1 MIVLIEMNDN
11 LTVKPYHLN
20 TQSVANKLVGTM
32 FGWRKKDS
40 SDLQNIC
47 PYCNTPNEIGSKECK
62 LCYYDLTVSARD
74 QPMATPS
81 SNESDI
87 MTTLLGD
94 DTLDE
99 EEEDYAVE
107 AVLSLDEVTIDID
120 QFEANGPDEEGQF
133 EFIASSGPTLS
144 EVQDYSTPDEV
155 ELSPDDAPKQESNFI
170 VPEANPLDEVAEPV
184 HTGQGSLFLDSND
197 SDGDF
202 SDAVGPNQ
210 LRNMEP
216 EIISEGL
223 QENSVSLASA
233 ISEETNETPEL
244 PDIPDSA
251 TDLPAEITPDIPDI
265 PEVATTDEIDDTPM
279 VPDIPE
285 DTLDDVT
292 TDIEEDTPV
301 VPDIPEDV
309 ASEAT
314 VQTPEVPDIP
324 LDNDESM
331 QQNDAS
337 TEVTPAPTPQFNGRI
352 WPWPAKDAWDE
363 RQVYREVVSM
373 LELIKTGKLTQ
384 TAQQL
389 DNLGPHLD
397 GNLDMLAH
405 IGTIMR
411 YLGREEHLQWML
423 KMAQT
428 TYPSD
433 PNVAR
438 AIAHLS

>member
-20 TQSVANKLVGTM
+20 TQSVANKLVGAM

-94 DTLDE
+94 DTSDE

-120 QFEANGPDEEGQF
+120 QFEANNPDEEGQF

-202 SDAVGPNQ
+202 SESVGPNQ

-251 TDLPAEITPDIPDI
+251 TDLPAEITPDIPDL
-265 PEVATTDEIDDTPM
+265 PEAATTDEIEDTPM

-324 LDNDESM
+324 LDDDESM

-337 TEVTPAPTPQFNGRI
+337 TAVTPAPTPQFNGRI

-428 TYPSD
+428 TYPGD

>member
-20 TQSVANKLVGTM
+20 TQSVANKLVGVM

-47 PYCNTPNEIGSKECK
+47 PYCSTPNEIGSKECK

-81 SNESDI
+81 STESDI

-94 DTLDE
+94 DAVEE

-120 QFEANGPDEEGQF
+120 QFEANNPDAEGQF
-133 EFIASSGPTLS
+133 EFIASTGPTLS
-144 EVQDYSTPDEV
+144 EVQDYSTPEEV
-155 ELSPDDAPKQESNFI
+155 ELSPDDAPKQESDFI

-184 HTGQGSLFLDSND
+184 HTGQGSLFLDSVD
-197 SDGDF
+197 SDEDF

-216 EIISEGL
+216 QVISE
-223 QENSVSLASA
+223 EAEDSNISLTSA
-233 ISEETNETPEL
+233 ISQEDANETPEL
-244 PDIPDSA
+244 PTILDEPSDLEVESTPEIPEIPESA
-251 TDLPAEITPDIPDI
+251 SVETQDETPAIPDIPDDTSKETQEDTPEI
-265 PEVATTDEIDDTPM
+265 PDVPLDAEAAVAQDDTPN
-279 VPDIPE
+279 DI
-285 DTLDDVT
+285 V
-292 TDIEEDTPV
+292 
-301 VPDIPEDV
+301 
-309 ASEAT
+309 
-314 VQTPEVPDIP
+314 
-324 LDNDESM
+324 
-331 QQNDAS
+331 
-337 TEVTPAPTPQFNGRI
+337 PAPTPQFNGRI
-352 WPWPAKDAWDE
+352 WPWPAKEAWDE

-438 AIAHLS
+438 AITHLS

>member
-1 MIVLIEMNDN
+1 VLIEMNDN

-20 TQSVANKLVGTM
+20 TQSVANKLVGVM

-47 PYCNTPNEIGSKECK
+47 PYCSTPNEIGSKECK

-81 SNESDI
+81 STESDI

-94 DTLDE
+94 DAVEE

-120 QFEANGPDEEGQF
+120 QFEANNPDAEGQF
-133 EFIASSGPTLS
+133 EFIASTGPTLS
-144 EVQDYSTPDEV
+144 EVQDYSKPDEV
-155 ELSPDDAPKQESNFI
+155 ELSPDDAPKQESDFI

-184 HTGQGSLFLDSND
+184 HTGQGSLFLDSVD
-197 SDGDF
+197 SDEDF
-202 SDAVGPNQ
+202 SDTVGPNQ
-210 LRNMEP
+210 SRNMEP
-216 EIISEGL
+216 QVISE
-223 QENSVSLASA
+223 EAEDSNISLTSA
-233 ISEETNETPEL
+233 ISQEDTNETPEL
-244 PDIPDSA
+244 PTILDDPSDLEVESTPEIPEIPESVSVETQEETPAIPDIPNDTSKESQ
-251 TDLPAEITPDIPDI
+251 DDTPDIPDV
-265 PEVATTDEIDDTPM
+265 PLDAEAAVAQDDTPN
-279 VPDIPE
+279 
-285 DTLDDVT
+285 DV
-292 TDIEEDTPV
+292 V
-301 VPDIPEDV
+301 
-309 ASEAT
+309 
-314 VQTPEVPDIP
+314 
-324 LDNDESM
+324 
-331 QQNDAS
+331 
-337 TEVTPAPTPQFNGRI
+337 PAPTPQFNGRI
-352 WPWPAKDAWDE
+352 WPWPAKEAWDE

-438 AIAHLS
+438 AITHLS

>member
-20 TQSVANKLVGTM
+20 TQSVANKLVGAM

-81 SNESDI
+81 STESDI

-94 DTLDE
+94 DKLDE

-120 QFEANGPDEEGQF
+120 QFEANNPDEEGQF

-251 TDLPAEITPDIPDI
+251 TDLPAEITPDIPDL
-265 PEVATTDEIDDTPM
+265 PEAATTDEIEDTPM

-314 VQTPEVPDIP
+314 DQTPEVPDIP
-324 LDNDESM
+324 LDNEESM

-337 TEVTPAPTPQFNGRI
+337 TALTPAPTPQFNGRI

-428 TYPSD
+428 TYPGD

>member
-20 TQSVANKLVGTM
+20 TQSVANKLVGAM

-94 DTLDE
+94 DTSDE

-120 QFEANGPDEEGQF
+120 QFEANNPDEEGQF

-202 SDAVGPNQ
+202 SEAVGPNQ

-223 QENSVSLASA
+223 QETSVSLASA
-233 ISEETNETPEL
+233 ISEESNETPEL

-265 PEVATTDEIDDTPM
+265 PEVATTDEIEDTPM

-285 DTLDDVT
+285 DTLVDAT
-292 TDIEEDTPV
+292 TDIEEDTPM

-309 ASEAT
+309 TSEAPD
-314 VQTPEVPDIP
+314 QTPEVPDIP

-337 TEVTPAPTPQFNGRI
+337 TAVTPAPTPQFNGRI

-423 KMAQT
+423 KMAES

>member
-94 DTLDE
+94 DTSDE

-120 QFEANGPDEEGQF
+120 QFEANDPDEEGQF

-251 TDLPAEITPDIPDI
+251 TDLPAEITPDIPDL
-265 PEVATTDEIDDTPM
+265 PEAATIDDTPM

>member
-20 TQSVANKLVGTM
+20 TQSVANKLVGAM

-47 PYCNTPNEIGSKECK
+47 PYCNTPNEIGNKECK

-81 SNESDI
+81 STESDI

-94 DTLDE
+94 DKLDE

-120 QFEANGPDEEGQF
+120 QFEANDPDEEGQF

-202 SDAVGPNQ
+202 SESVGPNQ

-265 PEVATTDEIDDTPM
+265 PEAATTDEIEDTPM

-309 ASEAT
+309 ASE
-314 VQTPEVPDIP
+314 VSDQTPEVPDIP

-337 TEVTPAPTPQFNGRI
+337 TAVTPAPTPQFNGRI

-428 TYPSD
+428 TYPGD

>member
-20 TQSVANKLVGTM
+20 TQSVANKLVGVM

-47 PYCNTPNEIGSKECK
+47 PYCSTPNEIGSKECK

-74 QPMATPS
+74 QPMAKPS
-81 SNESDI
+81 STESDI

-94 DTLDE
+94 DAVEE

-107 AVLSLDEVTIDID
+107 AVLYLDEVTIDID
-120 QFEANGPDEEGQF
+120 QFEANNPDAEGQF
-133 EFIASSGPTLS
+133 EFIASTGPTLS
-144 EVQDYSTPDEV
+144 EVQDYSKPEEV
-155 ELSPDDAPKQESNFI
+155 ELSPDDAPKQESDFI

-184 HTGQGSLFLDSND
+184 HTGQGSLFLDSVD
-197 SDGDF
+197 SDEDF
-202 SDAVGPNQ
+202 SDTVGPNQ
-210 LRNMEP
+210 SRNMEP
-216 EIISEGL
+216 QVISE
-223 QENSVSLASA
+223 EAEDSNISLTSA
-233 ISEETNETPEL
+233 ISQEDTNETPEL
-244 PDIPDSA
+244 PTILDEPSDLEVESTPEIPEIPESVSVETQEETPAIPDIPNDTSKE
-251 TDLPAEITPDIPDI
+251 TQDDTPDIPDV
-265 PEVATTDEIDDTPM
+265 PLDAEAAVAQDDTPN
-279 VPDIPE
+279 DI
-285 DTLDDVT
+285 V
-292 TDIEEDTPV
+292 
-301 VPDIPEDV
+301 
-309 ASEAT
+309 
-314 VQTPEVPDIP
+314 
-324 LDNDESM
+324 
-331 QQNDAS
+331 
-337 TEVTPAPTPQFNGRI
+337 PAPTPQFNGRI
-352 WPWPAKDAWDE
+352 WPWPAKEAWDE

-438 AIAHLS
+438 AITHLS

>member
-94 DTLDE
+94 DTSDE

-120 QFEANGPDEEGQF
+120 QFEANDPDEEGQF

-251 TDLPAEITPDIPDI
+251 TDLPAEITPDIPDL
-265 PEVATTDEIDDTPM
+265 PEAATTDEIDDTPM

>member
-20 TQSVANKLVGTM
+20 TQSVANKLVGAM

-94 DTLDE
+94 DTSDE

-120 QFEANGPDEEGQF
+120 QFEANNPDEEGQF

-202 SDAVGPNQ
+202 SEAVGPNQ

-223 QENSVSLASA
+223 QETSVSLASA
-233 ISEETNETPEL
+233 ISEESNETPEL

-265 PEVATTDEIDDTPM
+265 PEVATTDEIEDTPMVPDIPGDTLVDVTTDIEEDTPM

-285 DTLDDVT
+285 DVT
-292 TDIEEDTPV
+292 
-301 VPDIPEDV
+301 
-309 ASEAT
+309 SEAPD
-314 VQTPEVPDIP
+314 QTPEVPDIP

-337 TEVTPAPTPQFNGRI
+337 TAVTPAPTPQFNGRI

>member
-11 LTVKPYHLN
+11 PTVKPYHLN
-20 TQSVANKLVGTM
+20 TQSVANKLVGAM

-81 SNESDI
+81 STESDI

-94 DTLDE
+94 DKLDE

-120 QFEANGPDEEGQF
+120 QFEANNPDEEGQF

-202 SDAVGPNQ
+202 SESVGPNQ

-223 QENSVSLASA
+223 QETSVSLASA

-265 PEVATTDEIDDTPM
+265 PEVATTDEIEDTPM

-285 DTLDDVT
+285 DTLDDAT
-292 TDIEEDTPV
+292 TDIEEDTPM

-309 ASEAT
+309 ASE
-314 VQTPEVPDIP
+314 VSDQTPEVPDIP

-337 TEVTPAPTPQFNGRI
+337 TAVTPAPTPQFNGRI

>member
-20 TQSVANKLVGTM
+20 TQSVANKLVGVM

-47 PYCNTPNEIGSKECK
+47 PYCSTPNEIGSKECK

-74 QPMATPS
+74 QPMAKPS
-81 SNESDI
+81 STESDI

-94 DTLDE
+94 DAVEE

-120 QFEANGPDEEGQF
+120 QFEANNPDAEGQF
-133 EFIASSGPTLS
+133 EFIASTGPTLS
-144 EVQDYSTPDEV
+144 EVQDYSKPDEV
-155 ELSPDDAPKQESNFI
+155 ELSPDDAPKQESDFI

-184 HTGQGSLFLDSND
+184 HTGQGSLFLDSVD
-197 SDGDF
+197 SDEDF
-202 SDAVGPNQ
+202 SDTVGPNQ
-210 LRNMEP
+210 SRNMEP
-216 EIISEGL
+216 QVISE
-223 QENSVSLASA
+223 EAEDSNISLTSA
-233 ISEETNETPEL
+233 ISQEDTNETPEL
-244 PDIPDSA
+244 PTILDEPSDLEVESTPEIPEIPESVSVETQEETPAIPDIPNDTSKE
-251 TDLPAEITPDIPDI
+251 TQDDTPDIPDV
-265 PEVATTDEIDDTPM
+265 PLDAEAAVAQDDTPN
-279 VPDIPE
+279 DI
-285 DTLDDVT
+285 V
-292 TDIEEDTPV
+292 
-301 VPDIPEDV
+301 
-309 ASEAT
+309 
-314 VQTPEVPDIP
+314 
-324 LDNDESM
+324 
-331 QQNDAS
+331 
-337 TEVTPAPTPQFNGRI
+337 PAPTPQFNGRI
-352 WPWPAKDAWDE
+352 WPWPAKEAWDE

-438 AIAHLS
+438 AITHLS

>member
-20 TQSVANKLVGTM
+20 TQSVANKLVGAM

-94 DTLDE
+94 DTSDE

-120 QFEANGPDEEGQF
+120 QFEANNPDEEGQF

-202 SDAVGPNQ
+202 SEAVGPNQ

-265 PEVATTDEIDDTPM
+265 PEVATTDEIEDTPM

-285 DTLDDVT
+285 DTLVDVT
-292 TDIEEDTPV
+292 TDIEEDTPM

-309 ASEAT
+309 TSEAPD
-314 VQTPEVPDIP
+314 QTPEVPDIP

-337 TEVTPAPTPQFNGRI
+337 TAVTPAPTPQFNGRI

>member
-20 TQSVANKLVGTM
+20 TQSVANKLVGAM

-94 DTLDE
+94 DTSDE

-120 QFEANGPDEEGQF
+120 QFEANNPDEEGQF

-202 SDAVGPNQ
+202 SEAVGPNQ

-223 QENSVSLASA
+223 QETSVSLASA
-233 ISEETNETPEL
+233 ISEESNETPEL

-265 PEVATTDEIDDTPM
+265 PEVATTDEIEDTPM

-285 DTLDDVT
+285 DTLVDVT
-292 TDIEEDTPV
+292 TDIEEDTPM

-309 ASEAT
+309 TSEAPD
-314 VQTPEVPDIP
+314 QTPEVPDIP

-337 TEVTPAPTPQFNGRI
+337 TAVTPAPTPQFNGRI

-423 KMAQT
+423 KMAES

>member
-20 TQSVANKLVGTM
+20 TQSVANKLVGAM

-94 DTLDE
+94 DTSDE

-120 QFEANGPDEEGQF
+120 QFEANNPDEEGQF

-202 SDAVGPNQ
+202 SEAVGPNQ

-223 QENSVSLASA
+223 QETSVSLASA
-233 ISEETNETPEL
+233 ISEESNETPEL

-265 PEVATTDEIDDTPM
+265 PEVATTDEIEDTPM

-285 DTLDDVT
+285 DTLVDVT
-292 TDIEEDTPV
+292 TDIEEDTPM

-309 ASEAT
+309 TSE
-314 VQTPEVPDIP
+314 VPDQTPEVPDIP

-337 TEVTPAPTPQFNGRI
+337 TAVTPAPTPQFNGRI

>member
-94 DTLDE
+94 DTSDE

-120 QFEANGPDEEGQF
+120 QFEANNPDEEGQF

-233 ISEETNETPEL
+233 ISEEINETPEL

-251 TDLPAEITPDIPDI
+251 TDLSAEITPDIPDI
-265 PEVATTDEIDDTPM
+265 PEAATTDEIDDTPM

>member
-20 TQSVANKLVGTM
+20 TQSVANKLVGVM

-47 PYCNTPNEIGSKECK
+47 PYCSTPNEIGSKECK

-81 SNESDI
+81 STESDI

-94 DTLDE
+94 DAVEE

-120 QFEANGPDEEGQF
+120 QFEANNPDAEGQF
-133 EFIASSGPTLS
+133 EFIASTGPTLS
-144 EVQDYSTPDEV
+144 EVQDYSKPDEV
-155 ELSPDDAPKQESNFI
+155 ELSPDDAPKQESDFI

-184 HTGQGSLFLDSND
+184 HTGQGSLFLDSVD
-197 SDGDF
+197 SDEDF

-216 EIISEGL
+216 QVISE
-223 QENSVSLASA
+223 EAEDSNISLTSA
-233 ISEETNETPEL
+233 ISQEDTNETPEL
-244 PDIPDSA
+244 PTILDEPSDLEVESTPEIPEIPESVSVETQEETPAIPDIPDDTSKE
-251 TDLPAEITPDIPDI
+251 TQDDTPDIPDV
-265 PEVATTDEIDDTPM
+265 PLDAEAAVAQDDTPN
-279 VPDIPE
+279 DI
-285 DTLDDVT
+285 V
-292 TDIEEDTPV
+292 
-301 VPDIPEDV
+301 
-309 ASEAT
+309 
-314 VQTPEVPDIP
+314 
-324 LDNDESM
+324 
-331 QQNDAS
+331 
-337 TEVTPAPTPQFNGRI
+337 PAPTPQFNGRI
-352 WPWPAKDAWDE
+352 WPWPAKEAWDE

-438 AIAHLS
+438 AITHLS

>member
-20 TQSVANKLVGTM
+20 TQSVANKLVGAM

-94 DTLDE
+94 DTSDE

-120 QFEANGPDEEGQF
+120 QFEADNPDEEGQF

-202 SDAVGPNQ
+202 SESVGPNQ

-251 TDLPAEITPDIPDI
+251 TDLPAEITPDIRDI
-265 PEVATTDEIDDTPM
+265 PEVATTDEIEDTPM

-301 VPDIPEDV
+301 VPDIPGDV
-309 ASEAT
+309 ASEAID
-314 VQTPEVPDIP
+314 QTPEVPDIP

-337 TEVTPAPTPQFNGRI
+337 TAVTPAPTPQFNGRI

>member
-20 TQSVANKLVGTM
+20 TQSVANKLVGVM

-47 PYCNTPNEIGSKECK
+47 PYCSTPNEIGSKECK

-81 SNESDI
+81 STESDI

-94 DTLDE
+94 DAVEE

-120 QFEANGPDEEGQF
+120 QFEANNPDAEGQF
-133 EFIASSGPTLS
+133 EFIASTGPTLS
-144 EVQDYSTPDEV
+144 EVQDYSKPEEV
-155 ELSPDDAPKQESNFI
+155 ELSPDDAPKQESDFI

-184 HTGQGSLFLDSND
+184 HTGQGSLFLDSVD
-197 SDGDF
+197 SDEDF

-216 EIISEGL
+216 QVISE
-223 QENSVSLASA
+223 EAEDSNISLTSA
-233 ISEETNETPEL
+233 ISQEDTNETPEL
-244 PDIPDSA
+244 PTILDEPSDLEVESTPEIPEIPESVSVETQEETPAIPDIPDDTSKE
-251 TDLPAEITPDIPDI
+251 TQDDTPDIPDV
-265 PEVATTDEIDDTPM
+265 PLDAEAAVAQDDTPN
-279 VPDIPE
+279 DI
-285 DTLDDVT
+285 V
-292 TDIEEDTPV
+292 
-301 VPDIPEDV
+301 
-309 ASEAT
+309 
-314 VQTPEVPDIP
+314 
-324 LDNDESM
+324 
-331 QQNDAS
+331 
-337 TEVTPAPTPQFNGRI
+337 PAPTPQFNGRI
-352 WPWPAKDAWDE
+352 WPWPAKEAWDE

-438 AIAHLS
+438 AITHLS

>member
-20 TQSVANKLVGTM
+20 TQSVANKLVGVM

-47 PYCNTPNEIGSKECK
+47 PYCSTPNEIGSKECK

-74 QPMATPS
+74 QPMANPTS
-81 SNESDI
+81 SESDI
-87 MTTLLGD
+87 MTTLLGED
-94 DTLDE
+94 DTTD

-120 QFEANGPDEEGQF
+120 QFETEGSDEGGQF
-133 EFIASSGPTLS
+133 DFIASSGPTLS
-144 EVQDYSTPDEV
+144 EVQDYSKPDEV
-155 ELSPDDAPKQESNFI
+155 ELSPDDAPEKKSEFI
-170 VPEANPLDEVAEPV
+170 VPETNPLDEVAEPV
-184 HTGQGSLFLDSND
+184 HTGQGSLFMD
-197 SDGDF
+197 SDDSGDDF
-202 SDAVGPNQ
+202 SDTVGPNQ

-216 EIISEGL
+216 QVISEDT
-223 QENSVSLASA
+223 EEVTISLASA
-233 ISEETNETPEL
+233 VSQEESTETPEL
-244 PDIPDSA
+244 PDIPDDSSDMA
-251 TDLPAEITPDIPDI
+251 VDSTPEIPDI
-265 PEVATTDEIDDTPM
+265 PVDVTDE
-279 VPDIPE
+279 VPDE
-285 DTLDDVT
+285 
-292 TDIEEDTPV
+292 TPV
-301 VPDIPEDV
+301 VPDIPQDV
-309 ASEAT
+309 NIDSQT
-314 VQTPEVPDIP
+314 DTPELPDIP
-324 LDNDESM
+324 LDDDELTRDISA
-331 QQNDAS
+331 NSNEIA
-337 TEVTPAPTPQFNGRI
+337 PAPTPQFDGRI

-373 LELIKTGKLTQ
+373 LELIKTGKLAQ

-423 KMAQT
+423 KMAKMT
-428 TYPSD
+428 FPSD

-438 AIAHLS
+438 AITHLS